1 MHQLPTGLRKKLTIP
16 SLRFVAKVVFPLH
29 APALQRPLHFQAVG
43 HSHTLLLYIAVL
55 RCTAAPPP
63 PHTHTCAPVSL
74 PAAAPP
80 VVQAVQT
87 PATAQPQCP
96 ARSRTTGRSRGAPS
110 RTTLQQLTHRHDVRG
125 PGCAPKP
132 FDTASVPCLPLS
144 TGLFYGWMHF
154 LWLYAH
160 AHRHSIHAQQPWSIL
175 ADLHTCC
182 WVSSLASHALL
193 ETYFMV

>member
-1 MHQLPTGLRKKLTIP
+1 VYAPVAHWVKKKFDGSLAAVCGKDCLPL
-16 SLRFVAKVVFPLH
+16 
-29 APALQRPLHFQAVG
+29 
-43 HSHTLLLYIAVL
+43 
-55 RCTAAPPP
+55 
-63 PHTHTCAPVSL
+63 THTCSPTPFAFPGGWSQPHTTTLHRCAALHSCPPPTHTHMHTCTPVSL

-125 PGCAPKP
+125 PGCAPIA

-154 LWLYAH
+154 LRLYAH
-160 AHRHSIHAQQPWSIL
+160 AHRHSIHEQ
-175 ADLHTCC
+175 
-182 WVSSLASHALL
+182 
-193 ETYFMV
+193 